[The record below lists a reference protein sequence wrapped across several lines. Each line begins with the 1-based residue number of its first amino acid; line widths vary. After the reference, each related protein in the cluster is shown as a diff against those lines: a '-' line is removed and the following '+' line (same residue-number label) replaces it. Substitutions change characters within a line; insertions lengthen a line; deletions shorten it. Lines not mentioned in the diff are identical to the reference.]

1 MTDLIIYK
9 INEPSKEKQVVNL
22 CRKLGLKTRKLK
34 DSDAKITVG
43 TLTGNG
49 KINASQPAIS
59 SVNVAQKNINAT
71 QNTKI
76 MQNINVSPNSQMLNT
91 AIQNVPTGYSLPE
104 LIIFSGLKDNK
115 LDEFLAEYKKMGI
128 APIGLKAVVTIH
140 NVNWT
145 MYELA
150 EELVRERIS
159 IMCGKN

>member
-1 MTDLIIYK
+1 MIDLIMYK

-49 KINASQPAIS
+49 KINASPD
-59 SVNVAQKNINAT
+59 N
-71 QNTKI
+71 
-76 MQNINVSPNSQMLNT
+76 QMLNT
-91 AIQNVPTGYSLPE
+91 ANQNVPTGYSLPE
-104 LIIFSGLKDNK
+104 LIVFSGLKDNK

-159 IMCGKN
+159 IICGKN

>member
-1 MTDLIIYK
+1 MTDLIMYK
-9 INEPSKEKQVVNL
+9 INETSKEKQVVNL

-49 KINASQPAIS
+49 KINASPD
-59 SVNVAQKNINAT
+59 N
-71 QNTKI
+71 
-76 MQNINVSPNSQMLNT
+76 QMLNT
-91 AIQNVPTGYSLPE
+91 ANQNVPTGYSLPE
-104 LIIFSGLKDNK
+104 LIVFSGLKDNK

-150 EELVRERIS
+150 EELIRERIS

>member
-1 MTDLIIYK
+1 MTDLIMYK
-9 INEPSKEKQVVNL
+9 INETSKEKQVVNL

-43 TLTGNG
+43 TLTGNS
-49 KINASQPAIS
+49 KINASPD
-59 SVNVAQKNINAT
+59 N
-71 QNTKI
+71 
-76 MQNINVSPNSQMLNT
+76 QMLNI
-91 AIQNVPTGYSLPE
+91 ANQNVPMGYSLPE
-104 LIIFSGLKDNK
+104 LIVFSGLKDNK

>member
-1 MTDLIIYK
+1 MTDLIMYK
-9 INEPSKEKQVVNL
+9 INETSKEKQVVNL

-49 KINASQPAIS
+49 KIN
-59 SVNVAQKNINAT
+59 T
-71 QNTKI
+71 
-76 MQNINVSPNSQMLNT
+76 SPDNQMLNT
-91 AIQNVPTGYSLPE
+91 ANQNVPTGYSLPE
-104 LIIFSGLKDNK
+104 LIVFSGLKDNK

-128 APIGLKAVVTIH
+128 VPIGLKAVVTIH

-150 EELVRERIS
+150 EELIRERIS

>member
-1 MTDLIIYK
+1 MTDLIMYK
-9 INEPSKEKQVVNL
+9 INETSKEKQVVNL

-43 TLTGNG
+43 TLIGNS
-49 KINASQPAIS
+49 KINASPD
-59 SVNVAQKNINAT
+59 N
-71 QNTKI
+71 
-76 MQNINVSPNSQMLNT
+76 QMLNT
-91 AIQNVPTGYSLPE
+91 ANQNVPMGYSLPE
-104 LIIFSGLKDNK
+104 LIVFSGLKDNK

>member
-1 MTDLIIYK
+1 MTDLIMYK

-49 KINASQPAIS
+49 KINASPD
-59 SVNVAQKNINAT
+59 N
-71 QNTKI
+71 
-76 MQNINVSPNSQMLNT
+76 QMLNI
-91 AIQNVPTGYSLPE
+91 ANQNVPNGYSLPE
-104 LIIFSGLKDNK
+104 LIVFSGLKDNK

-128 APIGLKAVVTIH
+128 SPIGLKAVVTIH

>member
-1 MTDLIIYK
+1 MTDLIMYK
-9 INEPSKEKQVVNL
+9 INETSKEKQLVNL

-43 TLTGNG
+43 TLTGNS
-49 KINASQPAIS
+49 KINASPD
-59 SVNVAQKNINAT
+59 N
-71 QNTKI
+71 
-76 MQNINVSPNSQMLNT
+76 QMLNT
-91 AIQNVPTGYSLPE
+91 ANQNVPMGYSLPE
-104 LIIFSGLKDNK
+104 LIVFSGLKDNK
-115 LDEFLAEYKKMGI
+115 LDEFLAEYKKIGI
-128 APIGLKAVVTIH
+128 SPIGLKAVVTIH

>member
-1 MTDLIIYK
+1 MTDLIMYK
-9 INEPSKEKQVVNL
+9 INETSKEKQVVNL

-49 KINASQPAIS
+49 KINASPD
-59 SVNVAQKNINAT
+59 N
-71 QNTKI
+71 
-76 MQNINVSPNSQMLNT
+76 QMLNT
-91 AIQNVPTGYSLPE
+91 ANQNVPTGYSLPE
-104 LIIFSGLKDNK
+104 LIVFSGLKDNK

-159 IMCGKN
+159 IMYGKD

>member
-1 MTDLIIYK
+1 MTDLIMYK
-9 INEPSKEKQVVNL
+9 INETSKEKQVVNL

-49 KINASQPAIS
+49 KINASPD
-59 SVNVAQKNINAT
+59 N
-71 QNTKI
+71 
-76 MQNINVSPNSQMLNT
+76 QMLNT
-91 AIQNVPTGYSLPE
+91 ANQNVPTGYSLPE

-128 APIGLKAVVTIH
+128 SPIGLKAVVTIH

>member
-1 MTDLIIYK
+1 MTDLIMYK
-9 INEPSKEKQVVNL
+9 INETSKEKQVVNL

-49 KINASQPAIS
+49 KINASPD
-59 SVNVAQKNINAT
+59 N
-71 QNTKI
+71 
-76 MQNINVSPNSQMLNT
+76 QMLNT
-91 AIQNVPTGYSLPE
+91 AHQNVPTGYSLPE

-150 EELVRERIS
+150 EELIRERIS

>member
-1 MTDLIIYK
+1 MTDLIMYK
-9 INEPSKEKQVVNL
+9 INETSKEKQVVNL

-43 TLTGNG
+43 TLTGNS
-49 KINASQPAIS
+49 K
-59 SVNVAQKNINAT
+59 
-71 QNTKI
+71 
-76 MQNINVSPNSQMLNT
+76 INVSTNSQMLNT
-91 AIQNVPTGYSLPE
+91 ANQNVPTGYSLPE

-159 IMCGKN
+159 IICGKN

>member
-1 MTDLIIYK
+1 MTDLIMYK
-9 INEPSKEKQVVNL
+9 INESSKEKQVVNL

-49 KINASQPAIS
+49 KINASL
-59 SVNVAQKNINAT
+59 
-71 QNTKI
+71 
-76 MQNINVSPNSQMLNT
+76 NSQMLNT
-91 AIQNVPTGYSLPE
+91 TNQNVPTGYSLPE
-104 LIIFSGLKDNK
+104 LIVFSGLKDNK

>member
-1 MTDLIIYK
+1 MTDLIMYK
-9 INEPSKEKQVVNL
+9 INETSKEKQVVNL

-43 TLTGNG
+43 TLTGNS
-49 KINASQPAIS
+49 KINASPD
-59 SVNVAQKNINAT
+59 N
-71 QNTKI
+71 
-76 MQNINVSPNSQMLNT
+76 QMLNT
-91 AIQNVPTGYSLPE
+91 ANQNVPMGYSLPE
-104 LIIFSGLKDNK
+104 LIVFSGLKDNK

-128 APIGLKAVVTIH
+128 SPIVLKAVVTIH

>member
-1 MTDLIIYK
+1 MTDLIMYK

-49 KINASQPAIS
+49 KINASPD
-59 SVNVAQKNINAT
+59 N
-71 QNTKI
+71 
-76 MQNINVSPNSQMLNT
+76 QMLNI
-91 AIQNVPTGYSLPE
+91 ANQNVPNGYSLPE
-104 LIIFSGLKDNK
+104 LIVFSGLKDNK

-128 APIGLKAVVTIH
+128 SPIGLKAVVTIH

-159 IMCGKN
+159 IMCGKD

>member
-1 MTDLIIYK
+1 MTDLIMYK
-9 INEPSKEKQVVNL
+9 INETSKEKQVVNL

-49 KINASQPAIS
+49 KINASPD
-59 SVNVAQKNINAT
+59 N
-71 QNTKI
+71 
-76 MQNINVSPNSQMLNT
+76 QMLNT
-91 AIQNVPTGYSLPE
+91 ANQNVPMGYSLPE
-104 LIIFSGLKDNK
+104 LIVFSGLKDNK

-128 APIGLKAVVTIH
+128 SPIGLKAVVTIH

-159 IMCGKN
+159 IMYGKD

>member
-1 MTDLIIYK
+1 MTDLIMYK
-9 INEPSKEKQVVNL
+9 INETSKEKQVVNL

-43 TLTGNG
+43 TLTGNS
-49 KINASQPAIS
+49 KINASPD
-59 SVNVAQKNINAT
+59 N
-71 QNTKI
+71 
-76 MQNINVSPNSQMLNT
+76 QMLNT
-91 AIQNVPTGYSLPE
+91 ANQNVPMGYSLPE
-104 LIIFSGLKDNK
+104 LIVFSGLKDNK
-115 LDEFLAEYKKMGI
+115 LDEFLAEYKKIGI
-128 APIGLKAVVTIH
+128 SPIGLKAVVTIH

>member
-1 MTDLIIYK
+1 MTDLIMYK
-9 INEPSKEKQVVNL
+9 INETSKEKQVVNL

-43 TLTGNG
+43 TLTGNS
-49 KINASQPAIS
+49 KINASPD
-59 SVNVAQKNINAT
+59 N
-71 QNTKI
+71 
-76 MQNINVSPNSQMLNT
+76 QMLNT
-91 AIQNVPTGYSLPE
+91 ANQNVPMGYSLPE
-104 LIIFSGLKDNK
+104 LIVFSGLKDNK

-159 IMCGKN
+159 IMYGKD

>member
-1 MTDLIIYK
+1 MTDLIMYK
-9 INEPSKEKQVVNL
+9 INETSKEKQVVNL

-49 KINASQPAIS
+49 KINASPDNQMF
-59 SVNVAQKNINAT
+59 NIAN
-71 QNTKI
+71 
-76 MQNINVSPNSQMLNT
+76 
-91 AIQNVPTGYSLPE
+91 QNVPNGYSLPE
-104 LIIFSGLKDNK
+104 LIVFSGLKDNK

-128 APIGLKAVVTIH
+128 SPIGLKAVVTIH

>member
-1 MTDLIIYK
+1 MTDLIMYK

-49 KINASQPAIS
+49 KINASPD
-59 SVNVAQKNINAT
+59 NR
-71 QNTKI
+71 
-76 MQNINVSPNSQMLNT
+76 MLNT
-91 AIQNVPTGYSLPE
+91 ANQNVPNGYSLPE
-104 LIIFSGLKDNK
+104 LIVFSGLKDNK

-128 APIGLKAVVTIH
+128 APMGLKAVVTIH

>member
-1 MTDLIIYK
+1 MTDLIMYK
-9 INEPSKEKQVVNL
+9 INETSKEKQVVNL

-34 DSDAKITVG
+34 DSDAKITVS

-49 KINASQPAIS
+49 KINASPD
-59 SVNVAQKNINAT
+59 N
-71 QNTKI
+71 
-76 MQNINVSPNSQMLNT
+76 QMLNT
-91 AIQNVPTGYSLPE
+91 ANQNVPTGYSLPE
-104 LIIFSGLKDNK
+104 LIVFSGLKDNK

-140 NVNWT
+140 NVNWI

-159 IMCGKN
+159 IMYGKN

>member
-1 MTDLIIYK
+1 MTDLIMYK
-9 INEPSKEKQVVNL
+9 INETSKEKQVVNL

-49 KINASQPAIS
+49 KINASPD
-59 SVNVAQKNINAT
+59 N
-71 QNTKI
+71 
-76 MQNINVSPNSQMLNT
+76 QMLNT
-91 AIQNVPTGYSLPE
+91 ANQNVPTGYSLPE

-128 APIGLKAVVTIH
+128 VPIGLKAVVTIH

-150 EELVRERIS
+150 EELIRERIS

>member
-1 MTDLIIYK
+1 MTDLIMYK
-9 INEPSKEKQVVNL
+9 INELTKEKQVVNL

-49 KINASQPAIS
+49 KINASPD
-59 SVNVAQKNINAT
+59 K
-71 QNTKI
+71 
-76 MQNINVSPNSQMLNT
+76 QMLNI
-91 AIQNVPTGYSLPE
+91 ANQNVPNGYSLPE
-104 LIIFSGLKDNK
+104 LIVFSGLKDNK

>member
-1 MTDLIIYK
+1 MTDLIMYK
-9 INEPSKEKQVVNL
+9 INETSKEKQVVNL

-34 DSDAKITVG
+34 DSDAKITVS

-49 KINASQPAIS
+49 KINASPD
-59 SVNVAQKNINAT
+59 N
-71 QNTKI
+71 
-76 MQNINVSPNSQMLNT
+76 QMLNT
-91 AIQNVPTGYSLPE
+91 VNQNVPNGYSLPE
-104 LIIFSGLKDNK
+104 LIVFSGLKDNK

-159 IMCGKN
+159 IMYGKN

>member
-1 MTDLIIYK
+1 MTDLIMYK
-9 INEPSKEKQVVNL
+9 INKTSKEKQVVNL

-49 KINASQPAIS
+49 KINASPD
-59 SVNVAQKNINAT
+59 N
-71 QNTKI
+71 
-76 MQNINVSPNSQMLNT
+76 QMLNT
-91 AIQNVPTGYSLPE
+91 ANQNVPTGYSLPE

>member
-1 MTDLIIYK
+1 MTDLIMYK
-9 INEPSKEKQVVNL
+9 INETSKEKQVVNL

-49 KINASQPAIS
+49 KINASPG
-59 SVNVAQKNINAT
+59 N
-71 QNTKI
+71 
-76 MQNINVSPNSQMLNT
+76 QMLNT
-91 AIQNVPTGYSLPE
+91 ANQNVPTGYSLPE
-104 LIIFSGLKDNK
+104 LIVFSGLKDNK

>member
-1 MTDLIIYK
+1 MTDLIMYK
-9 INEPSKEKQVVNL
+9 INETSKEKQVVNL

-49 KINASQPAIS
+49 KINASPD
-59 SVNVAQKNINAT
+59 N
-71 QNTKI
+71 
-76 MQNINVSPNSQMLNT
+76 QMLNT
-91 AIQNVPTGYSLPE
+91 ANQNVPTGYSLPE
-104 LIIFSGLKDNK
+104 LIVFSGLKDNK

-159 IMCGKN
+159 IMYGKN

>member
-1 MTDLIIYK
+1 MTDLIMYK
-9 INEPSKEKQVVNL
+9 INETSKEKQVVNL

-34 DSDAKITVG
+34 DSDAKITVC

-49 KINASQPAIS
+49 KINASPD
-59 SVNVAQKNINAT
+59 N
-71 QNTKI
+71 
-76 MQNINVSPNSQMLNT
+76 QMLNT
-91 AIQNVPTGYSLPE
+91 ANQNVPTGYSLPE

-159 IMCGKN
+159 IICGKN

>member
-1 MTDLIIYK
+1 MTDLIMYK
-9 INEPSKEKQVVNL
+9 INETSKEKQVVNL

-49 KINASQPAIS
+49 KINASPD
-59 SVNVAQKNINAT
+59 N
-71 QNTKI
+71 
-76 MQNINVSPNSQMLNT
+76 QMLNT
-91 AIQNVPTGYSLPE
+91 ANQNVPTGYSLPE

-159 IMCGKN
+159 IMYGKD

>member
-1 MTDLIIYK
+1 MTDLIMYK
-9 INEPSKEKQVVNL
+9 INETSKEKQVVNL

-49 KINASQPAIS
+49 KINS
-59 SVNVAQKNINAT
+59 SPDN
-71 QNTKI
+71 
-76 MQNINVSPNSQMLNT
+76 QMLNT
-91 AIQNVPTGYSLPE
+91 ANQNVPTGYSLPE
-104 LIIFSGLKDNK
+104 LIVFSGLKDNK

>member
-1 MTDLIIYK
+1 MTDLIMYK

-22 CRKLGLKTRKLK
+22 CRKLGLKTRKLE

-49 KINASQPAIS
+49 KINASPD
-59 SVNVAQKNINAT
+59 N
-71 QNTKI
+71 
-76 MQNINVSPNSQMLNT
+76 QMLNI
-91 AIQNVPTGYSLPE
+91 ANQNVPNGYSLPE
-104 LIIFSGLKDNK
+104 LIVFSGLKDNK

-128 APIGLKAVVTIH
+128 SPIGLKAVVTIH

-159 IMCGKN
+159 IMCGKD

>member
-1 MTDLIIYK
+1 MTDLIMYK

-22 CRKLGLKTRKLK
+22 CKKLGLKTRKLK

-49 KINASQPAIS
+49 KINASPD
-59 SVNVAQKNINAT
+59 NR
-71 QNTKI
+71 
-76 MQNINVSPNSQMLNT
+76 MLNI
-91 AIQNVPTGYSLPE
+91 ANQNVPNGYSLPE
-104 LIIFSGLKDNK
+104 LIVFSGLKDNK

-159 IMCGKN
+159 IMCRKN

>member
-1 MTDLIIYK
+1 MTDLIMYK
-9 INEPSKEKQVVNL
+9 INETSKEKQVVNL

-49 KINASQPAIS
+49 KINASPD
-59 SVNVAQKNINAT
+59 N
-71 QNTKI
+71 
-76 MQNINVSPNSQMLNT
+76 QMLNT
-91 AIQNVPTGYSLPE
+91 ANQNVPTGYSLPE
-104 LIIFSGLKDNK
+104 LIVFSGLKDNK

-159 IMCGKN
+159 IMCGKK

>member
-1 MTDLIIYK
+1 MTDLIMYK

-43 TLTGNG
+43 TLTGNS
-49 KINASQPAIS
+49 K
-59 SVNVAQKNINAT
+59 
-71 QNTKI
+71 
-76 MQNINVSPNSQMLNT
+76 INVSPNSRMLNT
-91 AIQNVPTGYSLPE
+91 ANQNVPTGYSLPE

-128 APIGLKAVVTIH
+128 APIGLKSVVTIH

-150 EELVRERIS
+150 EELARERIS
-159 IMCGKN
+159 IMYGKN

>member
-1 MTDLIIYK
+1 MTDLIMYK
-9 INEPSKEKQVVNL
+9 INETSKEKQVVNL

-49 KINASQPAIS
+49 KINASPG
-59 SVNVAQKNINAT
+59 N
-71 QNTKI
+71 
-76 MQNINVSPNSQMLNT
+76 QMLNT
-91 AIQNVPTGYSLPE
+91 ANQNVPTGYSLPE
-104 LIIFSGLKDNK
+104 LIVFSGLKDNK

-159 IMCGKN
+159 IMYGKN

>member
-1 MTDLIIYK
+1 MTDLIMYK
-9 INEPSKEKQVVNL
+9 INELSKEKQVVNL

-49 KINASQPAIS
+49 KINASPD
-59 SVNVAQKNINAT
+59 N
-71 QNTKI
+71 
-76 MQNINVSPNSQMLNT
+76 QMLNT
-91 AIQNVPTGYSLPE
+91 ANQNVPTGYTLPE
-104 LIIFSGLKDNK
+104 LIVFSGLKDNK

-159 IMCGKN
+159 IMYGKN

>member
-1 MTDLIIYK
+1 MTDLIMYK
-9 INEPSKEKQVVNL
+9 INELSKEKQVVNL

-49 KINASQPAIS
+49 KINASPD
-59 SVNVAQKNINAT
+59 N
-71 QNTKI
+71 
-76 MQNINVSPNSQMLNT
+76 QMLNT
-91 AIQNVPTGYSLPE
+91 ANQNVPTGYSLPE
-104 LIIFSGLKDNK
+104 LIVFSGLKDNK

>member
-1 MTDLIIYK
+1 MTDLIMYK
-9 INEPSKEKQVVNL
+9 INETSKEKQVVNL

-49 KINASQPAIS
+49 KINASPD
-59 SVNVAQKNINAT
+59 
-71 QNTKI
+71 
-76 MQNINVSPNSQMLNT
+76 SQMLNT
-91 AIQNVPTGYSLPE
+91 ANHQNVPTGYSLPE

>member
-1 MTDLIIYK
+1 MTDLIMYK
-9 INEPSKEKQVVNL
+9 INELTKEKQVVNL

-49 KINASQPAIS
+49 KINASPD
-59 SVNVAQKNINAT
+59 N
-71 QNTKI
+71 
-76 MQNINVSPNSQMLNT
+76 QMLNT
-91 AIQNVPTGYSLPE
+91 ANQNVPTGYSLPE
-104 LIIFSGLKDNK
+104 LIVFSGLKDNK

-128 APIGLKAVVTIH
+128 SPIGLKAVVTIH